1 MSKVTVINTDKFGF
15 IRPNGQFFLD
25 GVHLVNT
32 SEEPINL
39 WELRFSALEA
49 TEAGAKLVEEGTKP
63 VLNTVAYTERMYITL
78 YNYDM
83 EELVEALSAKVAQAI
98 VSAMVAQLVSFNNK
112 GISSEQVAIIPVIL
126 EELLV
131 STHELALPSVLNAV
145 LFPAFSAIE
154 HSATVGFEVSKH
166 KELTGLALHD
176 VLTTIA
182 KQQDIDVISAEEIKE
197 LSTGGVERIV
207 VREDDEG
214 IQTLH
219 IFGEEFVDV
228 KDLVE
233 FVIARTQHPNA
244 DILYLTNS
252 LVTDDDMLVENASL
266 TEGIE
271 IPLVFW
277 LKRDTKEER
286 RQKLVDHI
294 TSLLADTEHSFD
306 AAYSAFVNNDEKIL
320 ADLKH
325 IPQLDELFEAVSQ
338 TYQELPTADSDR
350 LANEQVQ
357 MKLESLVEVE
367 RLLNESDTGITWE
380 ALEQACRTQD
390 MEVLDKVQAIPGMS
404 EALDKFM
411 GDIIHASEDT
421 GN

>member
-25 GVHLVNT
+25 GVHLVNA

-39 WELRFSALEA
+39 WELRFSELEA

-219 IFGEEFVDV
+219 IFGEE
-228 KDLVE
+228 L
-233 FVIARTQHPNA
+233 
-244 DILYLTNS
+244 
-252 LVTDDDMLVENASL
+252 
-266 TEGIE
+266 
-271 IPLVFW
+271 
-277 LKRDTKEER
+277 R
-286 RQKLVDHI
+286 R
-294 TSLLADTEHSFD
+294 
-306 AAYSAFVNNDEKIL
+306 
-320 ADLKH
+320 
-325 IPQLDELFEAVSQ
+325 
-338 TYQELPTADSDR
+338 
-350 LANEQVQ
+350 
-357 MKLESLVEVE
+357 
-367 RLLNESDTGITWE
+367 
-380 ALEQACRTQD
+380 C
-390 MEVLDKVQAIPGMS
+390 
-404 EALDKFM
+404 
-411 GDIIHASEDT
+411 
-421 GN
+421 